1 MMGGGGQTDE
11 SLRKQGEQGL
21 PSIIKYPLGISS
33 LLDTLPRVHADPLP
47 SGSLL
52 ATPECPI
59 IVLILVMRKLKL
71 CETFARLF
79 LHASSY

>member
-33 LLDTLPRVHADPLP
+33 LLDTLPRVQIHYPVGASWQLQN
-47 SGSLL
+47 
-52 ATPECPI
+52 
-59 IVLILVMRKLKL
+59 VL
-71 CETFARLF
+71 
-79 LHASSY
+79 S